1 MTTRERAIQL
11 KHQQPHRPCQ
21 EQEWDVVLIDHYRG
35 SKAYIHRSLD
45 CQKQGP
51 CVLSQKL
58 ELLVNVN
65 SWHIYN
71 CFEGKKFQ
79 MRNWKY
85 FKWEIENISNSMF
98 IKSCTHRVKVKGH
111 LLTWRHLLQLCVYPV
126 ICVASMC
133 LFIFWFTC
141 LFHRHCKHERKS
153 FHFKHNFSPSCFLF
167 FHDSNNGLYAF

>member
-1 MTTRERAIQL
+1 M
-11 KHQQPHRPCQ
+11 
-21 EQEWDVVLIDHYRG
+21 LIDHYRG

-98 IKSCTHRVKVKGH
+98 IKSCTQRVKVKGH
-111 LLTWRHLLQLCVYPV
+111 LLTWRHLLQYDVFILLFASPQCASLYSDFLVFSTD
-126 ICVASMC
+126 IASMNGSHSISNTISHRPAFC
-133 LFIFWFTC
+133 SFTTRTMDCTLFVISKVQIYF
-141 LFHRHCKHERKS
+141 
-153 FHFKHNFSPSCFLF
+153 
-167 FHDSNNGLYAF
+167 